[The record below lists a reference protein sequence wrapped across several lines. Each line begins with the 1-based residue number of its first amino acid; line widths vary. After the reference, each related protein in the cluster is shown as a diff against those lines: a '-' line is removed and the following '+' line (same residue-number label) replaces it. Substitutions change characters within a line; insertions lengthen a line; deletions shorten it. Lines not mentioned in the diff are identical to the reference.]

1 MQRGGLSD
9 DSWFLHPSPVSSFL
23 PTDETVSFQRT
34 PQALASARQH
44 QDAAPLIT
52 SSNVSPTSCTRTPA
66 DLLAILATY
75 VGPEP
80 ALLTA
85 IANAYTQ
92 DAGQSLLRELEI
104 PLTLEEFAKV
114 HMVVQRRLPH
124 YTGTVNPAPPPRGPR
139 SPHYADPQAATPWL
153 KRFHLGGSWLHPTC
167 EAVGSPLSFDSFLSA
182 LEEEFNALDI
192 PQSDRGPLL
201 RACIVAGPLR
211 AGFLDGLSDAGL
223 KGRPP
228 HEISFQEYS
237 VVLLECAPHG
247 ALYAISRLCFP
258 PERGPHEPLLAF
270 CTRFLRNVSSFHT
283 VSGHQLSSAVQF
295 VLLYGSLTPEE
306 DRFLSA
312 QPGFQTRLRR
322 PLAESP
328 EANDAR
334 FAQLLRDLL
343 AFCRSH
349 PWLHSTISPAQG
361 GGRGGSGGGGGGS
374 GFRRARTHRA
384 TPGSRWRS

>member
-1 MQRGGLSD
+1 M
-9 DSWFLHPSPVSSFL
+9 
-23 PTDETVSFQRT
+23 
-34 PQALASARQH
+34 
-44 QDAAPLIT
+44 
-52 SSNVSPTSCTRTPA
+52 
-66 DLLAILATY
+66 
-75 VGPEP
+75 
-80 ALLTA
+80 
-85 IANAYTQ
+85 
-92 DAGQSLLRELEI
+92 
-104 PLTLEEFAKV
+104 
-114 HMVVQRRLPH
+114 
-124 YTGTVNPAPPPRGPR
+124 
-139 SPHYADPQAATPWL
+139 
-153 KRFHLGGSWLHPTC
+153 
-167 EAVGSPLSFDSFLSA
+167 VGSPLSFDSFLSA

-192 PQSDRGPLL
+192 PQSERGPLL

-361 GGRGGSGGGGGGS
+361 GGRGGSGGGGHWWRWQRG
-374 GFRRARTHRA
+374 AQ
-384 TPGSRWRS
+384 TPPTFFPG